1 MSYYGTEYFDD
12 GTSVTIYDCGEER
25 WSMNG
30 KLHRENGPAISYED
44 GWQEW
49 WLHGK
54 CHREDGP
61 AIVNHKG
68 EKWWY
73 LNDEQVSW
81 QDVFRLAK
89 TQEQQVRILCYVAT

>member
-1 MSYYGTEYFDD
+1 
-12 GTSVTIYDCGEER
+12 
-25 WSMNG
+25 MNG